1 MSTEQMARVPLRRSY
16 EVRAAMLLAFNT
28 SKQRGADHDDAL
40 EAAYQAM
47 LKVSDGQQP
56 AASNPGEPGFRE
68 DQVSHLA
75 LVERLTAENQRLW
88 AVYHDQ
94 QDKRL
99 AAEQKCDAL
108 SEQLAVANSLLNRVH
123 GVGALSAEDHD
134 AIGNYFVECSSADE
148 PGGTVDRLQ
157 ELLKRKQA
165 EVVEEATKAIDA
177 WREVTALRAQLAE
190 RNEVI
195 PEACAEC
202 GATSTTGRKLFL
214 YCGHCVGCLLTEV
227 PSQPSPIEPDKKE
240 LVICTQDQSNPQTN
254 TSQHAHCPHCAV
266 CHTADEPCIDALRR
280 VLALYEKRVLVPTGY
295 CIMPTSLTAENGARA
310 LLAGEFSFCQ
320 QHVCHECSL
329 CSDES
334 SDGCEI
340 CGGEGSYNQHSP
352 VEWTLLKEIYQKA
365 VAGLS
370 LKPAP

>member
-16 EVRAAMLLAFNT
+16 DVRVAMLLAFNT

-56 AASNPGEPGFRE
+56 AVSNPGKPGFRE
-68 DQVSHLA
+68 DQVSDLTM
-75 LVERLTAENQRLW
+75 VERLTAENQRLW
-88 AVYHDQ
+88 TVYHDQ

-99 AAEQKCDAL
+99 AAEQKCDTL
-108 SEQLAVANSLLNRVH
+108 RGQLAVANSLLTRVH
-123 GVGALSAEDHD
+123 GVAAVSAEDHD
-134 AIGNYFVECSSADE
+134 AIGNHFVECSTTEE
-148 PGGTVDRLQ
+148 PGGTEDRLQ
-157 ELLKRKQA
+157 ELLKQKQA

-177 WREVTALRAQLAE
+177 WREVTTLRASLAE

-202 GATSTTGRKLFL
+202 GATSTAGRKLFL
-214 YCGHCVGCLLTEV
+214 YCGHCVGSLLTEV
-227 PSQPSPIEPDKKE
+227 PSKPTAIEPDKEE
-240 LVICTQDQSNPQTN
+240 LKTFTLDQSNPLTN

-280 VLALYEKRVLVPTGY
+280 VLALYEQRVQVPTGY

-310 LLAGEFSFCQ
+310 LLTAEFSFSQ
-320 QHVCHECSL
+320 QHACLECASS
-329 CSDES
+329 SDEP
-334 SDGCEI
+334 SDDCEI
-340 CGGEGSYNQHSP
+340 CGGNGSYTQYSP

-365 VAGLS
+365 VDGLS
-370 LKPAP
+370 LKATP